1 MDKEKRK
8 ILNTMLKFFE
18 EKGYKKEEIEEIEE
32 LAEEKEKK
40 KKGKLHPFEKITDL
54 KDMLEKTEKNLETDL
69 LLNIKQ
75 VNQEFLM

>member
-32 LAEEKEKK
+32 LDIIQKLKKEKK
-40 KKGKLHPFEKITDL
+40 LANRFEFKTNYCKYVD
-54 KDMLEKTEKNLETDL
+54 DMNDDKWVILKNL
-69 LLNIKQ
+69 
-75 VNQEFLM
+75 

>member
-54 KDMLEKTEKNLETDL
+54 KDMLEKT
-69 LLNIKQ
+69 
-75 VNQEFLM
+75 

>member
-40 KKGKLHPFEKITDL
+40 KSKHGIRKRNSKSH
-54 KDMLEKTEKNLETDL
+54 
-69 LLNIKQ
+69 
-75 VNQEFLM
+75 

>member
-54 KDMLEKTEKNLETDL
+54 KDMLEKTEKNLVISL
-69 LLNIKQ
+69 LSNIKQ
-75 VNQEFLM
+75 KSQEFLM

>member
-32 LAEEKEKK
+32 LAEEKEKRK
-40 KKGKLHPFEKITDL
+40 KENYIHSKKLQI
-54 KDMLEKTEKNLETDL
+54 
-69 LLNIKQ
+69 
-75 VNQEFLM
+75 